1 MHGPLRGYQWVLYTN
16 GHFIL
21 MQLLKLLLD
30 HDINNID
37 NQIDAYVYIYDN
49 IHSDRF
55 SLDF

>member
-1 MHGPLRGYQWVLYTN
+1 
-16 GHFIL
+16 

-30 HDINNID
+30 HDLNNID
-37 NQIDAYVYIYDN
+37 NQIDEYVYIYDN